1 MSREI
6 LVTACAEW
14 VLVYSGVKTCGPR
27 QHLNREWHVAI
38 NRSSLIPE
46 MLLELP
52 INVKRVCHLL
62 GYKVDE
68 RRVERLRAAAS
79 EDLLFLDDEE
89 FNKVIILQLALTH
102 VRRSRQRHIITG
114 REIVE
119 WLLLSYSEHL
129 TGSHALSLRVIDHLF
144 QMWLVSD
151 GDVSERIQH
160 FEIAWRRSTC
170 DFLCIGAAMHVFYA
184 EVSMLF
190 ASMTGR
196 RM

>member
-1 MSREI
+1 M
-6 LVTACAEW
+6 
-14 VLVYSGVKTCGPR
+14 
-27 QHLNREWHVAI
+27 AI

-52 INVKRVCHLL
+52 INVKRVCRLL

-68 RRVERLRAAAS
+68 RRVERLRVAAS
-79 EDLLFLDDEE
+79 MDLMLLDEEE

-102 VRRSRQRHIITG
+102 VRKSRQRHIITG

-144 QMWLVSD
+144 QMRLVSD

-160 FEIAWRRSTC
+160 FEIAWRRSSC
-170 DFLCIGAAMHVFYA
+170 DDLCIGAAMHVFYA

>member
-1 MSREI
+1 MYQLARSRF
-6 LVTACAEW
+6 CFFC
-14 VLVYSGVKTCGPR
+14 GVKTCGPL
-27 QHLNREWHVAI
+27 QQLNREWHVAI
-38 NRSSLIPE
+38 SRSSLIPE

-52 INVKRVCHLL
+52 INVKRVCRLL

-79 EDLLFLDDEE
+79 MDLMLLDEEE

-102 VRRSRQRHIITG
+102 VRKSRQRHIITG

-144 QMWLVSD
+144 QKELVSD
-151 GDVSERIQH
+151 DDVSERIQH
-160 FEIAWRRSTC
+160 FGFAWRRSTC

-184 EVSMLF
+184 EESMLF
-190 ASMTGR
+190 ASMTGI

>member
-14 VLVYSGVKTCGPR
+14 VLVYSGVKTCGPL

-46 MLLELP
+46 MLLEL
-52 INVKRVCHLL
+52 VKRVCRLL
-62 GYKVDE
+62 GYKVGK
-68 RRVERLRAAAS
+68 RRVERLRVAAS
-79 EDLLFLDDEE
+79 KDLMLLDEEE

-102 VRRSRQRHIITG
+102 VRKSRQRHIITG

-144 QMWLVSD
+144 QMRLVSD

>member
-1 MSREI
+1 MRG
-6 LVTACAEW
+6 VGFVFFC
-14 VLVYSGVKTCGPR
+14 GVKTCGPL

-38 NRSSLIPE
+38 RRSSLIPE

-52 INVKRVCHLL
+52 INVKRVCRLL

-79 EDLLFLDDEE
+79 MDLMLLDEEE

-102 VRRSRQRHIITG
+102 VRKSRQRHIITG

-144 QMWLVSD
+144 QKRLVSD

>member
-14 VLVYSGVKTCGPR
+14 VLVYSGVKTCGPL

-38 NRSSLIPE
+38 SRSSLIPE

-62 GYKVDE
+62 GYKVVK
-68 RRVERLRAAAS
+68 RRVEILRVAAS
-79 EDLLFLDDEE
+79 KDLMLLDEEE

-102 VRRSRQRHIITG
+102 VRKSRQRHIITG

-144 QMWLVSD
+144 QKRLVSD

-160 FEIAWRRSTC
+160 FGFAWRRSTC

>member
-6 LVTACAEW
+6 IVPACAEW
-14 VLVYSGVKTCGPR
+14 VLSFCGVKTCGPL
-27 QHLNREWHVAI
+27 QQLNREWHVSI
-38 NRSSLIPE
+38 SRSSLIPK

-68 RRVERLRAAAS
+68 RRVERLRVAAS
-79 EDLLFLDDEE
+79 MDLMLLDEEE

-102 VRRSRQRHIITG
+102 VRKSRQRHIITG

-129 TGSHALSLRVIDHLF
+129 TRSHALSLRVIDHLF
-144 QMWLVSD
+144 QKRLVSD

-160 FEIAWRRSTC
+160 FVITWRRSTC

-184 EVSMLF
+184 EVPMLF